1 VLNDEAKEAVK
12 NDPPVSDP
20 NVLKTRQKKRS
31 RMTPPRFRTINV
43 LNDDA
48 KTITAKYLT
57 CDEASNRKCM
67 TKPDDDLQKKII

>member
-1 VLNDEAKEAVK
+1 
-12 NDPPVSDP
+12 
-20 NVLKTRQKKRS
+20 
-31 RMTPPRFRTINV
+31 MTPPGSRTINV

>member
-20 NVLKTRQKKRS
+20 NVLKTRHKKRS
-31 RMTPPRFRTINV
+31 RLTPRFRINV